1 MRSRLTFRMGTAIT
15 AGLMSFAA
23 LPAQSRSMPAPK
35 RQPTPAEVVAEHLA
49 AFNACDWNRLMAQF
63 PENVEFFSPNGA
75 VVRGREALGKM
86 FAKVVKPPSQGGTC
100 GLTITPEHTFVVGE
114 TVNVQWRAEAPFLA
128 EPYRGA
134 DAYETHDGLMA
145 AQVTTFDQSALK
157 MKASKGP

>member
-1 MRSRLTFRMGTAIT
+1 MRNRCILVGSAIS
-15 AGLMSFAA
+15 AGLISFAA
-23 LPAQSRSMPAPK
+23 LTAQTRSMPAQN
-35 RQPTPAEVVAEHLA
+35 RQPTPTKVVEEHLA

-75 VVRGREALGKM
+75 VVRGRNALGEM
-86 FAKVVKPPSQGGTC
+86 FAKVVKPPSRGGTC
-100 GLTITPEHTFVVGE
+100 GLKLTPEHTFVVGE

-145 AQVTTFDQSALK
+145 AQVTKFDQSALK
-157 MKASKGP
+157 MKASERH